1 MPLRV
6 GINGKY
12 IPQQH
17 SLLNAPPRYTSLH
30 SVPSPPPASSH
41 ASRPPSL
48 SLALFPPLSLSLPP
62 RAPPGYGRIGRL
74 VLRAAQSNPN
84 IQIVAVN
91 DPFVP
96 LDYMSYMTKYDS
108 THGQLDAAVEYGNG
122 SITIDGEEIKVF
134 NEMSPADI
142 PWASA
147 GADYVGAFLNLYIKG
162 IMTTLFAYFTSK
174 TNNMILCHHSFLTIF
189 DSRGDGRVPHSR
201 GSAGSP

>member
-1 MPLRV
+1 MRHLAIRHCILCHHRRRPRLTPL
-6 GINGKY
+6 
-12 IPQQH
+12 
-17 SLLNAPPRYTSLH
+17 APH
-30 SVPSPPPASSH
+30 
-41 ASRPPSL
+41 
-48 SLALFPPLSLSLPP
+48 LSLSLSSPLSLYLYPP
-62 RAPPGYGRIGRL
+62 PSAPPPGYGRIGRL

-91 DPFVP
+91 DPFIP

-174 TNNMILCHHSFLTIF
+174 TNNMILCHHSFLT
-189 DSRGDGRVPHSR
+189 SRPERTKK
-201 GSAGSP
+201 